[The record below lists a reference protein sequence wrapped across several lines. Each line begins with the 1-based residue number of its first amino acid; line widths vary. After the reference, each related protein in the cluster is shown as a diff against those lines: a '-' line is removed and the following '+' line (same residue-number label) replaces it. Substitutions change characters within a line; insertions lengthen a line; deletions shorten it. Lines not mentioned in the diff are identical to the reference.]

1 MQAASTLSG
10 RASAHVLRVLS
21 CGDEAANSG
30 RVRTARFVSD
40 QGRRIE
46 VDILQHRAG
55 TPPLPPDDG
64 WVSLDLP
71 SGTIAVRLRTVVA

>member
-46 VDILQHRAG
+46 VDVLPLWG
-55 TPPLPPDDG
+55 GMPLPSSDG

-71 SGTIAVRLRTVVA
+71 TGPIAIRLRSVVP